1 MSYRY
6 MRILVLFDLPVT
18 TSENRREYA
27 RFRKHL
33 IKSGFIMMQES
44 VYIKLALNNTVAES
58 IINSLRKNKPQTG
71 IVQILTLTEKQF
83 QKIEFI
89 VGSSKSNIIN
99 SDERLIVL

>member
-1 MSYRY
+1 
-6 MRILVLFDLPVT
+6 
-18 TSENRREYA
+18 
-27 RFRKHL
+27 
-33 IKSGFIMMQES
+33 MMQES